1 MVFLDETEKRIV
13 PFSWS
18 DSLVFS
24 YLSRAALLL

>member
-13 PFSWS
+13 HISWS

>member
-13 PFSWS
+13 PLSWS

-24 YLSRAALLL
+24 YLSGAALLF